1 MKFFLPD
8 FCQRLNLNIYI
19 IDLLERHPEYFYDG
33 IEIGAV
39 YGAFPPA
46 IWNGGRLNIGGAL
59 KRDIEETVS
68 ELNKRGI
75 PIRYT
80 YTNSL
85 IEEKHLYDTYCN
97 LTMEIANNGMNEVIV
112 NSPIL
117 ENYLRNKYPNFKYIL
132 STTRCERNLDKIN
145 EATKNYDLVVTDYRD
160 NPNLTFLQ
168 GIKDKSKIELLVNAY
183 CDPKCPMRMKHYEAI
198 ARHQLNYESIDPVAD
213 RPFVECPTYQRD
225 FFDIFQFPSVLTTK
239 DIYGKY
245 SRMGFSNFKIEGRTM
260 PVPQIIESYLYY
272 LIKPEYKERVR
283 LDILKNFI
291 SH

>member
-19 IDLLERHPEYFYDG
+19 IDLLKRHPEYFYDG

-68 ELNKRGI
+68 ELNKRDI

-117 ENYLRNKYPNFKYIL
+117 EDYLRNKYPNFKYITNYQNSKLL
-132 STTRCERNLDKIN
+132 ST
-145 EATKNYDLVVTDYRD
+145 
-160 NPNLTFLQ
+160 
-168 GIKDKSKIELLVNAY
+168 
-183 CDPKCPMRMKHYEAI
+183 
-198 ARHQLNYESIDPVAD
+198 
-213 RPFVECPTYQRD
+213 
-225 FFDIFQFPSVLTTK
+225 
-239 DIYGKY
+239 
-245 SRMGFSNFKIEGRTM
+245 
-260 PVPQIIESYLYY
+260 QIISPPPSQKHTPLPA
-272 LIKPEYKERVR
+272 IHPQ
-283 LDILKNFI
+283 F
-291 SH
+291 SMQPSP

>member
-1 MKFFLPD
+1 MKFYLPD
-8 FCQRLNLNIYI
+8 FCQRLNLNLYI
-19 IDLLERHPEYFYDG
+19 IDLLQKYPEYFYDG

-46 IWNGGRLNIGGAL
+46 IWNGGRLIIGGAL
-59 KRDIEETVS
+59 KQDIEETIS
-68 ELNKRGI
+68 ELNKRGVS
-75 PIRYT
+75 IRYT

-85 IEEKHLYDTYCN
+85 IEERHLQDTYCN

-117 ENYLRNKYPNFKYIL
+117 EAYLRDKYPNFKYIL
-132 STTRCERNLDKIN
+132 STTRCERDIDKIN

-160 NPNLTFLQ
+160 NQNLTFLQ
-168 GIKDKSKIELLVNAY
+168 SIHDKSKIELLVNAY
-183 CDPKCPMRMKHYEAI
+183 CDPKCPMRMRHYEAI
-198 ARHQLNYESIDPVAD
+198 SRHQINYEAIEPEQDKFFLD
-213 RPFVECPTYQRD
+213 CPTYNRD
-225 FFDIFQFPSVLTTK
+225 FYDIFQFPSVLTTK

-272 LIKPEYKERVR
+272 LIKPEYKDKVR
-283 LDILKNFI
+283 LEILKNFI
-291 SH
+291 GH